1 MTSSLTE
8 KEKLLVKQEADLLM
22 NLKRFKHPNLMQ
34 INTYFK
40 DQGGTY
46 YLVIDYENTVTLKEF
61 VVSYVGPITQSV
73 VYKIFG

>member
-1 MTSSLTE
+1 MSSSLTE

-22 NLKRFKHPNLMQ
+22 NLKRFNHPNLMQ

-46 YLVIDYENTVTLKEF
+46 YLVINYENTVTL
-61 VVSYVGPITQSV
+61 
-73 VYKIFG
+73 